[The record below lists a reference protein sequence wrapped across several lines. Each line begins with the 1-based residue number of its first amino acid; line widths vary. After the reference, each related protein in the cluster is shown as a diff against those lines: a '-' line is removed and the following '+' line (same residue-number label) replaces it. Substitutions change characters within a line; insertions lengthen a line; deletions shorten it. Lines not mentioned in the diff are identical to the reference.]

1 MGPSDDSDVFFDEV
15 LTAVKNVNEVIAPKF
30 FGKSVLEQA
39 DLGGGIWPT
48 SSGLYIWYFSGLIP
62 AFTYQRSVFP
72 GVSMLPSAAMRVFND
87 LPGTQA
93 SMKVGQ
99 WSRSHSYW
107 FMGKL
112 D

>member
-62 AFTYQRSVFP
+62 AIRDLCSQVFQCCHLQRCVF
-72 GVSMLPSAAMRVFND
+72 SMISQGPRQV
-87 LPGTQA
+87 
-93 SMKVGQ
+93 
-99 WSRSHSYW
+99 
-107 FMGKL
+107 
-112 D
+112 